1 MIRPTAIRAR
11 RAHPL
16 TVSTLVVAAA
26 ALLALALAVPAAAE
40 PGNDNRAPVL
50 EGEAAR
56 LTVEVGNKL
65 AFHAYA
71 EGVQIYRWTGAAWT
85 FVGPE
90 AVLYAHEG
98 DADDDDGAAG
108 FGIIATHYATPA
120 GPAWESASGSKVIGQ
135 RLDGVPVDPTAI
147 DWLLL
152 KAKSA
157 DAPGIFHGVTFI
169 QRLNTT
175 GGKAPT
181 AAGDFIG
188 QEVGIPYT
196 ADYFFY
202 RGAQH

>member
-175 GGKAPT
+175 GGKPPT
-181 AAGDFIG
+181 TAGDFLG
-188 QEVGIPYT
+188 QEARTPYT

-202 RGAQH
+202 RLAQH